1 MFKGLNRV
9 WWQAGYCVKKL
20 HYHYL
25 KSFFLR
31 FRRYISLHT
40 ATPKHLRVSARCLQ
54 TDTGKE
60 GSNTQSAITNVSD
73 DTQREVQHH
82 SKLASDWWDRDGP
95 MKALHALNALR

>member
-1 MFKGLNRV
+1 MRKKITLSLFKEF
-9 WWQAGYCVKKL
+9 Y
-20 HYHYL
+20 
-25 KSFFLR
+25 LR
-31 FRRYISLHT
+31 FRRHISLYT
-40 ATPKHLRVSARCLQ
+40 ATPKHLRVAARCLQ
-54 TDTGKE
+54 TDTGKM